1 MWFLPVKKRKGMVNL
16 VIRVISLLAHVAFNS
31 KLPSWKV
38 EEFHDESF
46 GFGFNSFGFVPKG
59 MLVQG
64 TLVVP
69 ESYGDLVDSVSLGPS
84 RVHERSTQ
92 VLYIPVLSDCMRGPK
107 LEILLELLA
116 NE

>member
-46 GFGFNSFGFVPKG
+46 DFGFNSFGFVPKG

-69 ESYGDLVDSVSLGPS
+69 KSYGDLVDSVSQRSSRVHAWSMQCLVYPGAE
-84 RVHERSTQ
+84 RVHERS
-92 VLYIPVLSDCMRGPK
+92 G
-107 LEILLELLA
+107 A
-116 NE
+116 